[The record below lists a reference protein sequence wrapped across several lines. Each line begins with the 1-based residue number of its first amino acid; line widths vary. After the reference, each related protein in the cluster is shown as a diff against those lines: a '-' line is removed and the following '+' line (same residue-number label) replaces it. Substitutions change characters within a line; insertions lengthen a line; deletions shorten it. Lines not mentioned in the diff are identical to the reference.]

1 VRRVAVRIVFWLA
14 AVPLAIVAAAFAIA
28 NRAPVSI
35 SLDPAPF
42 VLELPLY
49 AVAFG
54 GLVAGLLVGL
64 VALWPGLIRWRAAAR
79 RRAADIAALRSELV
93 RLNRERADRA
103 GKGTALATLERLRS
117 SGAAP
122 GAPPTG

>member
-1 VRRVAVRIVFWLA
+1 MRRVAVRIVFWLA
-14 AVPLAIVAAAFAIA
+14 ALPLAIVAAAFAIA
-28 NRAPVSI
+28 NRAPVAI

-54 GLVAGLLVGL
+54 GLVGGLLLGM

-79 RRAADIAALRSELV
+79 RRALDIAALRAELV
-93 RLNRERADRA
+93 RLNRERADRT
-103 GKGTALATLERLRS
+103 GKGTALAIL
-117 SGAAP
+117 GP
-122 GAPPTG
+122 GGAP